1 MYHLENGMFMEEPD
15 FDKFVYPE
23 IKILN
28 CSNHTLNREQLED
41 LNKYF
46 PENTVKIVELSE
58 ELKRKWS
65 QLTPWDY
72 KSTVKDILDMC
83 DEEKINYIHLA
94 GFMPAVH
101 EMINYGGYK
110 HFMYSYTERVSEE
123 KEVDEKTIKTT
134 VFKHQ
139 GWFEY

>member
-1 MYHLENGMFMEEPD
+1 MYHLENGMFIEDEID
-15 FDKFVYPE
+15 NFDYPE

-28 CSNHTLNREQLED
+28 CSNHILNEEQIED
-41 LNKYF
+41 LEKCF
-46 PENTVKIVELSE
+46 PENTVKIVELPE
-58 ELKRKWS
+58 DLKKKWS

-94 GFMPAVH
+94 GFMPAVLDMVSH
-101 EMINYGGYK
+101 GGYK

-123 KEVDEKTIKTT
+123 KEVDGKIIKTA